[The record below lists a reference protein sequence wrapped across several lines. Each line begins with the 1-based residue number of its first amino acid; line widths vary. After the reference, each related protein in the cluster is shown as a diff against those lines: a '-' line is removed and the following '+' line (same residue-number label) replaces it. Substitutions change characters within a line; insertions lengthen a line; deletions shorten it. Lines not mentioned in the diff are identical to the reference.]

1 MKQNADRRCGGREGV
16 VRGVGGER
24 VACGVL
30 RGEPQRNTPHATR
43 FPRNTPHVSRAF
55 TLIEIMVVVA
65 IVAIVMTL
73 AIPMIYQQLH
83 PESMRKAVKD
93 VMEACSHARARAI
106 LDGVQIDLVIRPA
119 DRTFDLVVGSS
130 APPPPIPGATE
141 LFSPDVAGNDWRAA
155 PRPVAKSGG
164 SDGDSFFPV
173 KLSDKFVIAMGIN
186 GEDYSDDEEG
196 RVRFYPNGTSD
207 ECSIVMISS
216 TGEKR
221 NIFLEVVTAL
231 ADVESDESKFKAR

>member
-1 MKQNADRRCGGREGV
+1 MKQNAARRCGSRKAGGRGAWCV
-16 VRGVGGER
+16 
-24 VACGVL
+24 
-30 RGEPQRNTPHATR
+30 QRLHATR
-43 FPRNTPHVSRAF
+43 NTHHASSHAF

-65 IVAIVMTL
+65 IMAIVMTL

-83 PESMRKAVKD
+83 PESMRKAVSE

-106 LDGVQIDLVIRPA
+106 LDGVQVDLVIRPA
-119 DRTFDLVVGSS
+119 DGQFDLSVGSS
-130 APPPPIPGATE
+130 APPPLPSLGGNQM
-141 LFSPDVAGNDWRAA
+141 FSPDVAGNDWRAA
-155 PRPVAKSGG
+155 PKPTARSGG
-164 SDGDSFFPV
+164 EGDSFFPV
-173 KLSDKFVIAMGIN
+173 KLSGKILVALGIN

-207 ECSIVMISS
+207 ECSIVLISP

-221 NIFLEVVTAL
+221 NITLEVVTAL